1 MAKEGGA
8 RLDEETRLIKRVQK
22 KGDRAAADALVRRH
36 YDEIFRYVLRQT
48 ADKNTALDLTQDIF
62 LSALKSLP
70 RYEGKYAG
78 FRTWLFKIATNKT
91 VDHYR
96 SRAVRTRYILDTEG
110 LDFPDE
116 SDLVREAELK
126 DFAQRLR
133 THINVLPTDMQRIFR
148 LKFYGDYTFQQIA
161 ALLEMPEATVKS
173 KYYRLL
179 NQLRKEFQ
187 DEGD

>member
-1 MAKEGGA
+1 M
-8 RLDEETRLIKRVQK
+8 DEEARLIKRVQK
-22 KGDRAAADALVRRH
+22 NGDRAAADTLVRRY

-70 RYEGKYAG
+70 HYEGKQAG

-96 SRAVRTRYILDTEG
+96 SRAVRARHILDADR
-110 LDFPDE
+110 LDFPDG
-116 SDLVREAELK
+116 SDLVRQAELR
-126 DFAQRLR
+126 DFSERLR
-133 THINVLPTDMQRIFR
+133 THINALPADLQQIFR
-148 LKFYGDYTFQQIA
+148 LKFYGDCTFPQIA
-161 ALLEMPEATVKS
+161 ALLKMPEATVKS

-179 NQLRKEFQ
+179 NQLRKEFK
-187 DEGD
+187 DEYD